1 MNTFLL
7 HLQSATQYERIENV
21 LSFVGEDDSGSFG
34 ILPGHARMMTLL
46 GFGLARFRVTDQ
58 DWEFLALPGALAYF
72 VDDQLY
78 LNTRRYL
85 RGKDYE
91 RLSAAAAEG
100 IARRRRSLAR
110 NETEHAPPGR
120 RNVQALVENEAERR
134 MVRMKTPDDSRSAQ
148 KKLEEQVAKQA
159 RRMKQA
165 EKERRGLVSQSV
177 YLGTLGLMFVLPVV
191 AGAYLGQW
199 LDNLSKGYEVQWTVS
214 LIVLGVVVGGINV
227 YFFIRE

>member
-46 GFGLARFRVTDQ
+46 VFGLARFRVTDQ
-58 DWEFLALPGALAYF
+58 DWEYLAFPGALAYF

-91 RLSAAAAEG
+91 RLSAALRKELLAEEE
-100 IARRRRSLAR
+100 ALREMKQSMRR
-110 NETEHAPPGR
+110 
-120 RNVQALVENEAERR
+120 
-134 MVRMKTPDDSRSAQ
+134 
-148 KKLEEQVAKQA
+148 LEEEMFK
-159 RRMKQA
+159 RLWKMKQSG
-165 EKERRGLVSQSV
+165 EWSG
-177 YLGTLGLMFVLPVV
+177 
-191 AGAYLGQW
+191 
-199 LDNLSKGYEVQWTVS
+199 
-214 LIVLGVVVGGINV
+214 
-227 YFFIRE
+227 